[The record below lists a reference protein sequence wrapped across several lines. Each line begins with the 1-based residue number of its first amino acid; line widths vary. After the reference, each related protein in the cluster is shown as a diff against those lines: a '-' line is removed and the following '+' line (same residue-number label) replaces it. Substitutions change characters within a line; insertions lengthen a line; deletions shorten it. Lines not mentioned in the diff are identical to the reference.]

1 MYCKSHPDIQK
12 GEGILK
18 ILFISLGCDKNL
30 VDSEVMLGLLTQ
42 AGYEMTD
49 EEDAAD
55 IAVVNSCCFIG
66 DAKEESI
73 ETIIGLG
80 ELKKKGRLKLI
91 VVCGCLGQRYEKE
104 IKEELPEVDVIIGT
118 TAYEDIVEAIEGAL
132 GGKSKNYFRPLDYLP
147 ECHYKKVSVT
157 GTYFSYLKIA
167 EGCNKNCTYCIIPKV
182 RGKYRS
188 YPMEEILS
196 TAVELVRNGAVELI
210 LVAQETTL
218 YGEDLYGRK
227 MLPELLKKLC
237 TIEELKWIR
246 ILYCY
251 PEEIT
256 RELLETI
263 KEEDKICNYLDI
275 PIQHC
280 SDSILRKMG
289 RKTAKNELKEKIS
302 LIREIL
308 PDVALRTTLITGFP
322 GEGER
327 EHRELMDF
335 VEEMKFERLGV
346 FTYSSE
352 EGTKAALMEDQVPD
366 EVKEQRKEELML
378 LQQRIAYEKAEDSIG
393 RGLKVMIEGRIP
405 DEEGVYIG
413 RTYMDAPQVDG
424 YIFVNCRGN
433 LMSGDFIEAEV
444 TDAKGYDLIGN
455 IIS

>member
-1 MYCKSHPDIQK
+1 M
-12 GEGILK
+12 K

-42 AGYEMTD
+42 AGYEITD

-132 GGKSKNYFRPLDYLP
+132 GGKRKNYFRPLDYLP
-147 ECHYKKVSVT
+147 ECHYKKVSAT

-237 TIEELKWIR
+237 TIEGLKWIR

-256 RELLETI
+256 RELLETM

-322 GEGER
+322 GEGEK

-378 LQQRIAYEKAEDSIG
+378 LQQKIAYEKAEDSIG
-393 RGLKVMIEGRIP
+393 RELKVMIEGRIP

>member
-1 MYCKSHPDIQK
+1 
-12 GEGILK
+12 
-18 ILFISLGCDKNL
+18 
-30 VDSEVMLGLLTQ
+30 MLGLLTK
-42 AGYEMTD
+42 AGYEITD
-49 EEDAAD
+49 EEDGAD

-118 TAYEDIVEAIEGAL
+118 TACEDIVKAIEDAL
-132 GGKSKNYFRPLDYLP
+132 DGERKNYFRPLDYLP
-147 ECHYKKVSVT
+147 ECRYKRVSAT
-157 GTYFSYLKIA
+157 GAYFSYLKIA

-196 TAVELVRNGAVELI
+196 TAVELVADGAVELI
-210 LVAQETTL
+210 LVAQETTV

-237 TIEELKWIR
+237 TIEGLRWIR

-256 RELLETI
+256 RELLDTI
-263 KEEDKICNYLDI
+263 KEEEKICNYLDI

-346 FTYSSE
+346 FAYSLE
-352 EGTKAALMEDQVPD
+352 EGTKAALMEEQVPD
-366 EVKEQRKEELML
+366 EVKEERKKELML
-378 LQQRIAYEKAEDSIG
+378 LQQKIAYEKAEASIG
-393 RGLKVMIEGRIP
+393 RKLKVLIEGRIP
-405 DEEGVYIG
+405 GEEGVYIG

-424 YIFVNCRGN
+424 YIFVNCAGN
-433 LMSGDFIEAEV
+433 LMSGDFIEAGV
-444 TDAKGYDLIGN
+444 TDANGYDLIGD
-455 IIS
+455 IIT